1 MIHVI
6 FDMDGTLLDT
16 QRICIPAW
24 EHAGNNQ
31 GVSDMGAC
39 IPEVC
44 GMNENGYTVY
54 LKERFPS
61 LDAEKFKQDVR
72 TYILENSTVQY
83 KKGAEELLC
92 FLKEHHIKMAIASG
106 SSRKSI
112 IHHLTAVGAMDK
124 FDALVDGKE
133 VLSGKPA
140 PDIFLLAA
148 KRLGAK
154 PSDCFVFEDSENG
167 IRAGYAAGMKC
178 IGVPDIVAFGKEVK
192 QQMFAELTDL
202 SEAIAILKQYLA

>member
-24 EHAGNNQ
+24 EYAGNNQ
-31 GVSDMGAC
+31 GASGMGAC

-44 GMNENGYTVY
+44 GMNENGYTAY
-54 LKERFPS
+54 LTERFPF
-61 LDAEKFKQDVR
+61 LNAEKFKQDVR
-72 TYILENSTVQY
+72 TYILEHGTVRY
-83 KKGAEELLC
+83 KKGAGELLA

-106 SSRKSI
+106 SSNKSI
-112 IHHLTAVGAMDK
+112 IHHLTEVGALDK
-124 FDALVDGKE
+124 FDVLVGGKE
-133 VLSGKPA
+133 VLNGKPA

-148 KRLGAK
+148 KRLGAN

-167 IRAGYAAGMKC
+167 ICAGHAAGMKC
-178 IGVPDIVAFGKEVK
+178 IGVPDIVGFGEKVK
-192 QQMFAELTDL
+192 QKMVAELTDL